1 MGFRSFATLMV
12 TVALAAPLLVGCS
25 GPEKS
30 SADGR
35 PAYLA
40 LYERREY
47 RKAYDEAVAA
57 AGGST
62 GREHDQAALTAGLAA
77 AALEPPRESDAERW
91 LKPLVENQ
99 DTRVSGVAS
108 ATLGMFA
115 QRKSNHTKA
124 VDLLTNSVNKLVGED
139 QARAAMFCGDSLVAL
154 GKSSEAR
161 AMYDRAA
168 AAPVSDRLLKQQI
181 DARVASSKNASPTPD
196 GSGTFTVQL
205 GAFGDFQ
212 RAMAESA
219 RLQPKT
225 QAAGLPNPRVVRTSK
240 DGKTLYVVRVG
251 RFPTRAE
258 GDAARNKLGSAGVVM
273 AASGE

>member
-1 MGFRSFATLMV
+1 MAATL
-12 TVALAAPLLVGCS
+12 ALAATLLVGCS

-30 SADGR
+30 DSHSGPTYR
-35 PAYLA
+35 A

-91 LKPLVENQ
+91 LKPLIENQ

-115 QRKSNHTKA
+115 QRKSNHARA
-124 VDLLTNSVNKLVGED
+124 VDLLTNSVNKLTGED

-154 GKSSEAR
+154 AKPAQAR

-181 DARVASSKNASPTPD
+181 DARIASSKNTSTTPD

-219 RLQPKT
+219 RLQPKA
-225 QAAGLPNPRVVRTSK
+225 QAAGLPNPRVVRTAK
-240 DGKTLYVVRVG
+240 DGNPLYVVRVG
-251 RFPTRAE
+251 RYPTRAE